1 MAKNYEKGDKYYL
14 PVVVDEIVY
23 GDKYPVKLTFL
34 DGGGGDS
41 VGITDEPNLL
51 LTADEIID
59 ANIIQAQDND
69 KARYEEIK
77 KRYERALNDVGEM
90 GSKIKELKTH
100 ADELETE
107 NEGLYKRNE
116 ELSAKVGELV
126 RTSRTSEK
134 RIDDYMEEKRRYIMN
149 IRLLLDKIAELEG
162 EKNG

>member
-1 MAKNYEKGDKYYL
+1 MAENYKEGDKYYL
-14 PVVVDEIVY
+14 PVLVDKIDTDYEF
-23 GDKYPVKLTFL
+23 PVKLWFN
-34 DGGGGDS
+34 DGDTGDHAD
-41 VGITDEPNLL
+41 IKDTPNLL
-51 LTADEIID
+51 LTADEIAD
-59 ANIIQAQDND
+59 A
-69 KARYEEIK
+69 KYEEIK

-100 ADELETE
+100 DDELEAE

-134 RIDDYMEEKRRYIMN
+134 RIDDYMEERRRYIMN